1 MTILDKYREAY
12 NKMIEAQGECTHW
25 DYEYS
30 EGQEYPCCI
39 EMRRAQQIALRW
51 SKATKQTRAVMYK
64 AKIESGIK

>member
-39 EMRRAQQIALRW
+39 EMRRAQQIA
-51 SKATKQTRAVMYK
+51 KTQAAMYK
-64 AKIESGIK
+64 AKIKSGIK